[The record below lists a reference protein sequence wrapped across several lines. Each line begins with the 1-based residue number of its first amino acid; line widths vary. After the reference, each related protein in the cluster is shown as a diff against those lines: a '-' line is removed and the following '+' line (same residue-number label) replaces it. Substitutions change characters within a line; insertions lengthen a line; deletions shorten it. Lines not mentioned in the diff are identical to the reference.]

1 MRAHAIKTHKI
12 QASESLETVIK
23 SAIPSIQE
31 GSILAITSK
40 VVSLAENQLIQ
51 KDQVP
56 SKMDLIRSESDYY
69 LDAPSSYDICLTI
82 RDHILIPTAGID
94 ESNAVDAYILYPR
107 NVQASAARLW
117 HFVRTHYGVQ
127 SVGIIITDSH
137 TTPLRRG
144 VVGLGLGWCG
154 FKALHNYVGKP
165 DIYGSPLRVTM
176 ANLLD
181 GYAATAV
188 CLMGEGAEQTP
199 LALIE
204 DVPNVVFTTTPP
216 TDSEIADLMMPKEQD
231 LYGPLLNAVNWT
243 KGKRQP

>member
-1 MRAHAIKTHKI
+1 MRARAIKTHKI
-12 QASESLETVIK
+12 QVGESLEDVIQ
-23 SAIPSIQE
+23 SAIPTIQE

-40 VVSLAENQLIQ
+40 VVSLAENQLIPKNQ
-51 KDQVP
+51 AP
-56 SKMDLIRSESDYY
+56 SKIDLIRTEADFY
-69 LDAPSSYDICLTI
+69 LDAPSCYDICLTI

-94 ESNAVDAYILYPR
+94 ESNAVNAYILYPR
-107 NVQASAARLW
+107 DVQASAARLW
-117 HFVRTHYGVQ
+117 HFVRTHYGIQ

-154 FKALHNYVGKP
+154 FRALHNYVGKP
-165 DIYGSPLRVTM
+165 DIFGSPLRVTM

-204 DVPNVVFTTTPP
+204 EIPNVVFTAAPP
-216 TDSEIADLMMPKEQD
+216 TASEIADLMMPKEQD
-231 LYGPLLNAVNWT
+231 LYGPLLNAVNWI
-243 KGKRQP
+243 KGKRQL